1 MVVNSVLTYSGNSIT
16 GISQRL
22 TSTAG
27 VLAVNVFGRSGGYT
41 SVYAS
46 NLGSSPRVTDAIYR
60 SNYDVI
66 KQSFFGYTSDRAYC
80 TLKTTNCY
88 FKVLNIISGCVDTH
102 SRSLLKLMLNCVSSN
117 HAHSGNTGR
126 IEYLC
131 THNACSHACRQHG
144 YNDAT

>member
-1 MVVNSVLTYSGNSIT
+1 MLVRLGCKTPYLPSRNSIT
-16 GISQRL
+16 GISQRV

-66 KQSFFGYTSDRAYC
+66 KQSFFGYTGDRAYC
-80 TLKTTNCY
+80 TSNC
-88 FKVLNIISGCVDTH
+88 
-102 SRSLLKLMLNCVSSN
+102 
-117 HAHSGNTGR
+117 
-126 IEYLC
+126 
-131 THNACSHACRQHG
+131 
-144 YNDAT
+144 